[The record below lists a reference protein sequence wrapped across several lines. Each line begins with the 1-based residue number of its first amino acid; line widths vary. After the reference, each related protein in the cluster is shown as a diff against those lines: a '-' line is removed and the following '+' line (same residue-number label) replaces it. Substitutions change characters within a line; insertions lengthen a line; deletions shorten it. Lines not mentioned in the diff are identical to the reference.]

1 MEISTQVE
9 VSGNKAISSNS
20 WAVQIHESLN
30 SIPLLQQNVQGYESS
45 KDLKQEWKDSIFIF
59 IIVWCL
65 DVRVWSHVCTETM
78 WRSEMNLQE

>member
-45 KDLKQEWKDSIFIF
+45 KDLKQE
-59 IIVWCL
+59 
-65 DVRVWSHVCTETM
+65 
-78 WRSEMNLQE
+78 